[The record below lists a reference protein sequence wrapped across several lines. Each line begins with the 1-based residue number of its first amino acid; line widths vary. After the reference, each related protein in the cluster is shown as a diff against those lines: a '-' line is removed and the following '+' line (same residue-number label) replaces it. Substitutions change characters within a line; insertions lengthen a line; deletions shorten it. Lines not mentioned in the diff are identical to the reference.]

1 MNTRIAG
8 LLLCISFILSSN
20 SFAAPKPETRKVNSA
35 TLNVD
40 GEFANQDEE
49 LTFLTNEL
57 KNVKGLKSGYK
68 KKSKVFAK
76 LTNESEE
83 LKEHFENYIEN
94 RVDYE
99 KAIGDYNKTVE
110 CLKGGDALKCR
121 PDLAKKQK
129 RRAQRR
135 RPVQQR
141 KAPVQDYVGS
151 SMSANLRRGSSDTI
165 KNFIRDV
172 DLLVAQRDGELLS
185 CYRAGG
191 YSQEGVLKVQLKI
204 SPNGNLGHL
213 GFEDT
218 TQVNDPR
225 VIRCLSK
232 VLYSINYP
240 STPDGRTKTIRKPF
254 IFNLM

>member
-1 MNTRIAG
+1 MNIRIAA
-8 LLLCISFILSSN
+8 LLLCISFTLSSN
-20 SFAAPKPETRKVNSA
+20 TLAAQKAETRKVNSA

-49 LTFLTNEL
+49 LTFLNNEL

-68 KKSKVFAK
+68 KKSKVFSK
-76 LTNESEE
+76 LTTESEE

-99 KAIGDYNKTVE
+99 KAIGDYNKTIE
-110 CLKGGDALKCR
+110 CLKNGDALKCR

-129 RRAQRR
+129 RRVQPRPQRR
-135 RPVQQR
+135 Q
-141 KAPVQDYVGS
+141 APVQDFVGS
-151 SMSANLRRGSSDTI
+151 SMSANLRRGSNNTI

-204 SPNGNLGHL
+204 APNGNLGHL

-240 STPDGRTKTIRKPF
+240 ATPDGRTKTIRKPF

>member
-1 MNTRIAG
+1 MNMRIAS
-8 LLLCISFILSSN
+8 LILCISFTLSSN
-20 SFAAPKPETRKVNSA
+20 CFAEKKPKTRKVNSA

-40 GEFANQDEE
+40 GEFANNDEE
-49 LTFLTNEL
+49 LTFLKNEL

-99 KAIGDYNKTVE
+99 KAIGDYNKTIE
-110 CLKGGDALKCR
+110 CLKNGDALKCR
-121 PDLAKKQK
+121 PDLAKNSSRR
-129 RRAQRR
+129 RRAQRVVR
-135 RPVQQR
+135 QRP
-141 KAPVQDYVGS
+141 AQDYVGT
-151 SMSANLRRGSSDTI
+151 SMAAPRRNESKNTV
-165 KNFIRDV
+165 KNFVRDV
-172 DLLVAQRDGELLS
+172 DLLVAQKDGELLS
-185 CYRAGG
+185 CYRAGR
-191 YSQEGVLKVQLKI
+191 YSQQGVLKVQLKI

-225 VIRCLSK
+225 VIRCVSK

-240 STPDGRTKTIRKPF
+240 ATPDGRTKTIRKPF